1 MLFTPTTV
9 KIFDSVQM
17 PALRR
22 TVLHDIEFVIS
33 LLLHKV
39 IRFYW
44 NKNEI
49 RGQLIDIVS

>member
-33 LLLHKV
+33 LLLNKV

-49 RGQLIDIVS
+49 RGQLIYIVS